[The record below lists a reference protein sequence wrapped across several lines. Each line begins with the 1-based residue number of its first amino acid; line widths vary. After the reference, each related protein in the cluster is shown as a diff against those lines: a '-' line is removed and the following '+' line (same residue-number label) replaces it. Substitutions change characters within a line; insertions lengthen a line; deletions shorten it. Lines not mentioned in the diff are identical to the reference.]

1 MHKGINATPIIFIL
15 LNVGVLQIIR
25 PKTPYTIESILN
37 NEIVLISLNVRLE
50 LKAALILSASGIV
63 IRTTIAKL
71 MDVFLLFVRAKNTQN
86 NNGVIR

>member
-15 LNVGVLQIIR
+15 LKVGVLQIIR

-50 LKAALILSASGIV
+50 LKAALILSASGKV
-63 IRTTIAKL
+63 IRTAIAKL

>member
-15 LNVGVLQIIR
+15 LKAGVLQIIR

-50 LKAALILSASGIV
+50 LKAALILSASGKV

-71 MDVFLLFVRAKNTQN
+71 MDVFYYSLEQKTPKTTM
-86 NNGVIR
+86 G

>member
-1 MHKGINATPIIFIL
+1 MHNGINATPIIFIL
-15 LNVGVLQIIR
+15 LKAGVLQIIR

-50 LKAALILSASGIV
+50 LKAALILSASGKV

>member
-15 LNVGVLQIIR
+15 LRVGVLQIIR

-50 LKAALILSASGIV
+50 LKAALILSASGKV

-71 MDVFLLFVRAKNTQN
+71 MDFFYYSLEQKTPKTTM
-86 NNGVIR
+86 G